1 MGFTKEPPVTSEP
14 NIVEL
19 ASHDLAIVGEV
30 GLEFVFD
37 VGDGHEVRWEATL
50 MPHGRMLVVVPSLA
64 LPDGS
69 KESFV
74 RLLEFA
80 EDELGCVE
88 VYVEF
93 AKDRQDR
100 AHLIRTFMYFG
111 FAVMAPDAA
120 PFTVDF
126 RNFVMVYC
134 IE

>member
-1 MGFTKEPPVTSEP
+1 VGFKKEPPVTSDA
-14 NIVEL
+14 NIAEL
-19 ASHDLAIVGEV
+19 ASHDLAIIGEV

-37 VGDGHEVRWEATL
+37 VGDDRAIRWEATL
-50 MPHGRMLVVVPSLA
+50 LPDGRLLVVVPSLA

-80 EDELGCVE
+80 EDELGCTE

-93 AKDRQDR
+93 AKDRPDR

-111 FAVMAPDAA
+111 FAVMAPDGA
-120 PFTVDF
+120 PFTVD
-126 RNFVMVYC
+126 RTNFIMVYY